1 MLLGTLAAAAA
12 NRMDAN
18 KAWLAAANTAGAT
31 GVEIISQRSI
41 AIAAAACEPQ
51 GQEGAFLRSA
61 MPYAAAYVLIAG
73 ITVYCFAALAL

>member
-1 MLLGTLAAAAA
+1 MA
-12 NRMDAN
+12 
-18 KAWLAAANTAGAT
+18 
-31 GVEIISQRSI
+31 EQ
-41 AIAAAACEPQ
+41 Q